1 MVTVPGVDVSKANL
15 DVSVSEGP
23 VIRFDNIA
31 KGIAKILK
39 YLKEQDTTMAVCES
53 TGGYERLLV
62 SSLPKTELAVQ
73 VAHPIR
79 VRAFA
84 RACGYEAKTNPKDA
98 QVLSR
103 YGQVLPDANQ
113 ADLEPEREELRDLL
127 RRRRQLVDQRVQE
140 MGRLDKGVSSA
151 IVKSTKRH
159 IAWLER
165 DIARLDQEY
174 QAKLQSNVSL
184 AQLASLY
191 RTVPGIGQLTAAIL
205 VAHLPELGHW
215 DSMALTSLVGL
226 APWSRDSGQKR
237 GQRAIRGGRGVVRRA
252 LYLCSWSAIRANGE
266 LRRFYQNLR
275 QCRKPG
281 KVALVAVMRKL
292 LVLLNAVVGRGTPW
306 VDQAE

>member
-174 QAKLQSNVSL
+174 QATLQSNVSL

-215 DSMALTSLVGL
+215 DSKALTSLVCL

-237 GQRAIRGGRGVVRRA
+237 GQRAIRGGRGVVHCTSVPGQPSGPMASCAVSTRTSVNAGSPARWPWWR
-252 LYLCSWSAIRANGE
+252 LCASCWC
-266 LRRFYQNLR
+266 Y
-275 QCRKPG
+275 
-281 KVALVAVMRKL
+281 
-292 LVLLNAVVGRGTPW
+292 
-306 VDQAE
+306 